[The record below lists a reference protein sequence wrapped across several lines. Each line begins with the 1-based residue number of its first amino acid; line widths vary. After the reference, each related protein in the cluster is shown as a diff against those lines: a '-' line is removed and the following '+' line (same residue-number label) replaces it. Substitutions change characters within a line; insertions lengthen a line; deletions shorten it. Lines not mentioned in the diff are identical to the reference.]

1 MRVMYKYAERNLFHK
16 QMNYFTNNN
25 LLLRFLLLHDD
36 FLQPAREPQ
45 CAALQDLISSL
56 TAGR

>member
-1 MRVMYKYAERNLFHK
+1 MLKGILFHK